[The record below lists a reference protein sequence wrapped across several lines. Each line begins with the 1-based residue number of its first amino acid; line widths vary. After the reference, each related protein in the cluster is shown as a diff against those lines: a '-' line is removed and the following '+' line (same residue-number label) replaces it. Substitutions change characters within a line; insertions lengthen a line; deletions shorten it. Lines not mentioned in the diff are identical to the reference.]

1 MSKRNLIRRKH
12 TAPAV
17 CFGEKV
23 RHWTT
28 AIKLDSSFLSWNCQ
42 SLNFTLCPQLLI
54 LNLLFGS
61 DSGTWSPGM
70 NFGLGVKSQQQIHD
84 WRRKMK
90 EDEEKTR
97 GGVREAWI
105 SSPFY
110 VLLPWKQVTKWVSS
124 LSSVKSL
131 ILGNKRKGIELMLPC
146 ISCNSHWQ
154 KRNWQDKWRK
164 QESKKRPLGLKC
176 DLQPPAHDSFFFL
189 LFFPCFLRDWCP
201 TVLFKFQ
208 FLTPL

>member
-1 MSKRNLIRRKH
+1 
-12 TAPAV
+12 
-17 CFGEKV
+17 
-23 RHWTT
+23 
-28 AIKLDSSFLSWNCQ
+28 
-42 SLNFTLCPQLLI
+42 
-54 LNLLFGS
+54 
-61 DSGTWSPGM
+61 M

-124 LSSVKSL
+124 LSSVKSF

-176 DLQPPAHDSFFFL
+176 DLQPPAHDSFSFL
-189 LFFPCFLRDWCP
+189 LFFPLFSSWLVSNCSFQVSISYSSLTCLS
-201 TVLFKFQ
+201 LFKGFSRKRTGISPH
-208 FLTPL
+208 LSSLLWVNLLMCHPLAFSSEVRDDASP